1 MSRLYTDIQGTLLY
15 LVWYESPTV
24 LRKEAFKIS
33 TEKHNEK
40 THKKN
45 KTEKPLRQP
54 KRIVKNR
61 KAISGLTQ
69 KY

>member
-40 THKKN
+40 HI
-45 KTEKPLRQP
+45 
-54 KRIVKNR
+54 KRTK
-61 KAISGLTQ
+61 Q
-69 KY
+69 KSH

>member
-33 TEKHNEK
+33 TEKHNGK
-40 THKKN
+40 HI
-45 KTEKPLRQP
+45 
-54 KRIVKNR
+54 KRTK
-61 KAISGLTQ
+61 Q
-69 KY
+69 KGH